1 MAFSY
6 SRMILFKVLLLV
18 LIILNILVTPQSGGV
33 DCRPLLLNYYQW
45 SWDHGL
51 ILQSLPNGNAP
62 GSGGG
67 GDPTHP

>member
-6 SRMILFKVLLLV
+6 RLILFRVVLLV
-18 LIILNILVTPQSGGV
+18 LIIFNIFVTSQSGV
-33 DCRPLLLNYYQW
+33 DGRPLLLHYQW

>member
-6 SRMILFKVLLLV
+6 RLILFRVLVLV
-18 LIILNILVTPQSGGV
+18 LIILNIFVTSQSGV
-33 DCRPLLLNYYQW
+33 DCRPLSLNYYQW

-51 ILQSLPNGNAP
+51 ILQSLPNGASP
-62 GSGGG
+62 GTG